1 MDLDSH
7 RFPLCFKFSSL
18 NTPKSNSADL
28 MNHQE
33 WFKSW
38 LTIKYTVPTLAPHAR
53 AGGVVSDLTEPFKT
67 FGMISA
73 L

>member
-1 MDLDSH
+1 MDLYSH
-7 RFPLCFKFSSL
+7 RFQLCFKFSSL
-18 NTPKSNSADL
+18 IPPKSNSADL

-38 LTIKYTVPTLAPHAR
+38 LTIKYTVPEVL
-53 AGGVVSDLTEPFKT
+53 SDLTKPFKT
-67 FGMISA
+67 FGTIPA